1 MNRLYIITAVFLITL
16 ITLLV
21 TGRKLW
27 AESSAYVT
35 DSIGI
40 TCRTGPDITNKIIA
54 MLHSGDHVRITETR
68 GNWSKVKFLKRDG
81 TEAEGWVMNRY
92 LMTNRPCRDRAAALT
107 KENAT
112 LKKQLSK
119 LKADNTKYSETT
131 KTLKKDL
138 DDVTSRMSILQK
150 KYQNLKEG
158 AAGYITL
165 KKKYKETSAKL
176 DTAER
181 KLNTLTR
188 EVNDLRSS
196 HGYKWF
202 GMGAL
207 VLFAGIILGLVFGR
221 QKKSRSSLYY

>member
-1 MNRLYIITAVFLITL
+1 MNRLLIKAVFFIVMLSGL
-16 ITLLV
+16 AA
-21 TGRKLW
+21 TGQKVQ

-54 MLHSGDHVRITETR
+54 MLHSGDHVKVTATS
-68 GNWSKVKFLKRDG
+68 GNWSRVKFTRKDG
-81 TEAEGWVMNRY
+81 TSSEGWVMTRY
-92 LMTNRPCRDRAAALT
+92 LMKERPCRDRLVALVN
-107 KENAT
+107 ENMT
-112 LKKQLSK
+112 LKKRLST
-119 LKADNTKYSETT
+119 LEADNTKYSETT
-131 KTLKKDL
+131 QSLKKNLGDL
-138 DDVTSRMSILQK
+138 TNRLSILQNKYK
-150 KYQNLKEG
+150 KLKEG
-158 AAGYITL
+158 AAEYISL
-165 KKKYKETSAKL
+165 KKKYEKASTEL

-181 KLNTLTR
+181 RLNILTR

-207 VLFAGIILGLVFGR
+207 VLFAGIIIGLVFGR